1 MTQQMTAHCIHHTH
15 WDPYWWFTPQ
25 ESNVVFCYNMR
36 EMLRAFESGEIE
48 DFFLDGQTT
57 ATYEYLQTHPEDK
70 EKVSK
75 WVKNG
80 KLAIG
85 PFVSQLDTY
94 LSSAESVINNLRL
107 GIKYAKS
114 LGKARTRAALT

>member
-1 MTQQMTAHCIHHTH
+1 MTEQLTADCIHHTH

-36 EMLRAFESGEIE
+36 EMLRAFEAGEIE

-57 ATYEYLQTHPEDK
+57 ATYEYLQTHPEDT

-80 KLAIG
+80 QLAIG
-85 PFVSQLDTY
+85 PFVSQLDIY
-94 LSSAESVINNLRL
+94 LSSAESVINSLRV
-107 GIKYAKS
+107 GIKYGKS
-114 LGKARTRAALT
+114 LGKAIWVA